1 MEIRALEAKHFEER
15 LKLSEYAFQFKLSPS
30 QREQDEQK
38 FRPEQ
43 ELGAFDEQG
52 QLLSALTLLPLE
64 IWVQGKPF
72 AMGGLAGVATW
83 PEARRLGCVS
93 DLLKRSL
100 ELMKGA
106 GQTVSMLHPFAFAF
120 YRKFGWEMTVE
131 RKAYTIAAGQLPLR
145 KATSGRMQRLAEVD
159 SALLDQV
166 YAKFVSR
173 YTGTL
178 VRTSE
183 WWAQRILNK
192 PGHTAVYYNADDE
205 VAGYVSYQIENR
217 KMTIHELAVP
227 TEEARTAIWTF
238 ISNHDSMLDEVT
250 VTVASD
256 DPLPFLL
263 PDPRIKQELQ
273 SYFMT
278 RIVDAE
284 AFVSEY
290 PFASGEQEEA
300 LELDLTDAHA
310 EWNNG
315 QFRLTF
321 DAAGSAR
328 LTRTGEEQPGS
339 KQAQAV
345 PQLALDIQTLS
356 ALLLG
361 GRKASWLAEAG
372 RITGDT
378 EAAALLERR
387 IPQHKTFLMDFF

>member
-15 LKLSEYAFQFKLSPS
+15 LKLSEYAFQFKLTPS
-30 QREQDEQK
+30 QREQNEQK

-52 QLLSALTLLPLE
+52 ELLSALTLLPLE

-93 DLLKRSL
+93 ELLKRSL

-145 KATSGRMQRLAEVD
+145 KVTSGRMQRLAEVD
-159 SALLDQV
+159 SALLDEV

-183 WWAQRILNK
+183 WWAQRVLSK

-250 VTVASD
+250 VTVAND

-284 AFVSEY
+284 AFVSQY
-290 PFASGEQEEA
+290 PFAAGDQEEA
-300 LELDLTDAHA
+300 LELVITDAHA

-315 QFRLTF
+315 QFRLVF
-321 DAAGSAR
+321 DADGTAR
-328 LTRTGEEQPGS
+328 LTRIEEEQS
-339 KQAQAV
+339 DMKQAPAA

-372 RITGDT
+372 RITGDA